1 MAASGIQLTA
11 RRRFGQFL
19 ITKPVAVEIDGASV
33 GEARWGNPQFFGV
46 SAGSHQL
53 TLSFRYLGKKRTGE
67 ASMTIEIAADQTVDV
82 LYRSPWV
89 LTNKGSLT
97 IG

>member
-1 MAASGIQLTA
+1 MAESGIRLTA

-19 ITKPVAVEIDGASV
+19 VTKPVAVEIDGAPA
-33 GEARWGNPQFFGV
+33 GEALWGRPQFF
-46 SAGSHQL
+46 ATNAASHQL
-53 TLSFRYLGKKRTGE
+53 TVTFHYLGKKRTGE
-67 ASMTIEIAADQTVDV
+67 ATLNIDVVADQTVEV
-82 LYRSPWV
+82 GYRSPWV